1 MWQTL
6 ECGRLREEVR
16 DRTKRKKTA
25 KPLMQVAVTP
35 ESVPSS
41 QLICIS
47 IWSKVHVCHFAER
60 DFKQGGHLSKAT
72 QPEEV
77 GPGFVLTSLDTC
89 ILHASL
95 IGRDGM
101 AAGMP
106 RKPGGLAA
114 WERIA
119 VTAFFS
125 RTPSFP
131 SISSPK
137 WCSRSHLCDASCCLP
152 LSPRLKRAVGRSCCL
167 VSCKNRG
174 LVSKRSWV
182 LMGTL
187 QGQAAI

>member
-1 MWQTL
+1 MQKETL
-6 ECGRLREEVR
+6 NRE
-16 DRTKRKKTA
+16 
-25 KPLMQVAVTP
+25 VTCQRP
-35 ESVPSS
+35 RS
-41 QLICIS
+41 QQ
-47 IWSKVHVCHFAER
+47 KVE
-60 DFKQGGHLSKAT
+60 
-72 QPEEV
+72 
-77 GPGFVLTSLDTC
+77 PGFVLTLLDTC

-137 WCSRSHLCDASCCLP
+137 SWCSRSHLWDASCCLP
-152 LSPRLKRAVGRSCCL
+152 LSPRLKRAVGRSCGL
-167 VSCKNRG
+167 VPCKTRG

-187 QGQAAI
+187 QDQAAI